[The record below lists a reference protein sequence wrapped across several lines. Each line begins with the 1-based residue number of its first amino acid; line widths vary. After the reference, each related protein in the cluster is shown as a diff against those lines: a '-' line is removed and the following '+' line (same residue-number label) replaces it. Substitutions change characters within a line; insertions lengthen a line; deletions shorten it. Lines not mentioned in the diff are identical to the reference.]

1 LCHKLLRRLKN
12 SKALS
17 PVIAAIILIAVVVA
31 VSIAVAAWMGSISF
45 SFMKVDELTVSSHTW
60 SVSGNYVDLILRNSG
75 TSKITITDVK
85 VNGESAT
92 DVAFISG
99 NSTLSAGDT
108 SIVRVTQS
116 FNPATKYEF
125 TVTTASGTKCV
136 YLASSS
142 SSTSQIDWVGDG
154 SDGSLAVSSSNQI
167 VNAYAFL
174 TGNENAGET
183 TVTVSSASA
192 FAEDDEILL
201 IQMQNSSGGEAGTY
215 EFKRISSITGNDVTL
230 TSPLDNSYYSG
241 SFDSVAATASQIVR
255 VPQYTSVSIDS
266 GSSITAP
273 AWDGYTGG
281 IVVFRAETVN
291 VNAGGSIDV
300 SEKGYR
306 GGAYGPINNLD
317 GYQGESYLGKGIGGG
332 GYGVGKMNNA
342 GAGGAYI
349 CGGGGEYGG
358 GATDSDPWTGSGDTY
373 ARKGEVYGVADL
385 TKIFFGS
392 GGGGQWNGNDPNPSD
407 GGDGGGIIIIYA
419 NLIVAPTDSFLAL
432 GETTNGIQ
440 YGSYSYGSSGGA
452 GGSIF
457 LYATTI
463 QGETNFCRATGG
475 SGNHL
480 PQRVGGDGGVGRI
493 RLDYD
498 TLTGT
503 TTPSPGYTGSV
514 P

>member
-1 LCHKLLRRLKN
+1 MRPLKN
-12 SKALS
+12 NKALS

-60 SVSGNYVDLILRNSG
+60 ASDNSYVDLILKNSG
-75 TSKITITDVK
+75 TSTITINDVK
-85 VNGESAT
+85 VNDVLAT
-92 DVAFISG
+92 DVAFTSG
-99 NSTLSAGDT
+99 NATLGAGDT
-108 SIVRVTQS
+108 SILRVTQS
-116 FNPATKYEF
+116 FNSAMKYKF
-125 TVTTASGTKCV
+125 TVITASDAKCV
-136 YLASSS
+136 HLAVAG
-142 SSTSQIDWVGDG
+142 SSTGSQIDWVGDG
-154 SDGSLAVSSSNQI
+154 SDGPLAVSGSDQI
-167 VNAYAFL
+167 VNVYAFL

-183 TVTVSSASA
+183 TITVSDASG
-192 FAEDDEILL
+192 FVEDDEILL
-201 IQMQNSSGGEAGTY
+201 MQMQNSSGGEAGTY
-215 EFKRISSITGNDVTL
+215 EFKHISSIVGNDITL
-230 TSPLDNSYYSG
+230 TSPIDNNFHSG
-241 SFDSVAATASQIVR
+241 SFDGVDATSSQIVR

-266 GSSITAP
+266 GSSITAS

-281 IVVFRAETVN
+281 IVVFRAETVT
-291 VNAGGSIDV
+291 VSAGGSIDV

-306 GGAYGPINNLD
+306 GGAYGPSNNLD

-358 GATDSDPWTGSGDTY
+358 GATDSDPWNGGETY
-373 ARKGEVYGVADL
+373 ARKGVVYGTVDL

-392 GGGGQWNGNDPNPSD
+392 GGGGQWNGNDPDPSD

-419 NLIVAPTDSFLAL
+419 NLIVAPTDSFLAI

-440 YGSYSYGSSGGA
+440 YGTFSYGSSGGA

-463 QGETNFCRATGG
+463 QGGTNFCRAIGG

-480 PQRVGGDGGVGRI
+480 PMKVGGDGGVGRI
-493 RLDYD
+493 RLDYN

-514 P
+514 S